1 MIFRAFTR
9 LTTIAALA
17 ASCLVAPTHAEAQRA
32 PYAATAAATD
42 TSATDTTAVADS
54 IAGQRDGA
62 ALAAKGYGWFGRS
75 FIVGGLTN
83 VIGAVVMIPVSVF
96 SSPSVPREERAKIL
110 SKTPEYQKAFERSHD
125 RRAYRKRILTTIAGS
140 LLGAVVNGII
150 INTGNPGN

>member
-9 LTTIAALA
+9 LTTIAVLA
-17 ASCLVAPTHAEAQRA
+17 ASCLVAPAHAEAQRA
-32 PYAATAAATD
+32 PYTATAAATD

-62 ALAAKGYGWFGRS
+62 ALAAMGYGWFGRS

-83 VIGAVVMIPVSVF
+83 VIGAVVMIPVSVL
-96 SSPSVPREERAKIL
+96 SSPSVPREEREKIL

-125 RRAYRKRILTTIAGS
+125 RKAYRKRILTTIAGS